1 MRKLVDL
8 TDPFFAPPWI
18 RIAVVAVMVAWGLF
32 EMSTGAVLWGTIFLG
47 VSVICGW
54 RFATI
59 DYSADPKED

>member
-18 RIAVVAVMVAWGLF
+18 RALVVLITAAWGLF
-32 EMSTGAVLWGTIFLG
+32 EISAGAPMWGIIFLG
-47 VSVICGW
+47 ISAICGW

-59 DYSADPKED
+59 DYKADPKD